1 MTVFLARCIVV
12 AMQRGRVAV
21 QANSVD
27 DVVDRVVSGLIS
39 EPDPLVRYDVLTRA
53 QQMYDAVVMRVAAE
67 RARAVADMHATGLSY
82 GRIAEVIGFTRARA
96 QQLVERAEPAPKSRA
111 QKGFTSVATQEEIT
125 TFLAGYIE
133 GWPRVYYSTAYS
145 LASRF
150 RPPLM
155 ADMHTAQEI
164 AAHLFADA
172 EFRSL
177 QLGTWL
183 NTPNGQLITAAVE
196 AITPPPYR
204 EDIQLLV
211 EAVTLAAKMQQ
222 DTGRQRAVAAGLVL
236 AFGGALLA
244 ASKS

>member
-1 MTVFLARCIVV
+1 MLDSLTDQLHSG
-12 AMQRGRVAV
+12 AMQRDHVAI
-21 QANSVD
+21 QADSVD
-27 DVVDRVVSGLIS
+27 DVVERVVSGLIS

-53 QQMYDAVVMRVAAE
+53 QEMYDAVVMRVAAE

-96 QQLVERAEPAPKSRA
+96 QQLVERAEPTAKSRA

-125 TFLAGYIE
+125 AFLASYIE
-133 GWPRVYYSTAYS
+133 GWPRVYHSTAYS

-155 ADMHTAQEI
+155 ADIHTAQEI

-183 NTPNGQLITAAVE
+183 NTPNGLITAAVE

-222 DTGRQRAVAAGLVL
+222 DAGRERAVAAGLVL

>member
-1 MTVFLARCIVV
+1 
-12 AMQRGRVAV
+12 MQQGQDEV
-21 QANSVD
+21 QSSPLD
-27 DVVDRVVSGLIS
+27 DVVERVVASLIK
-39 EPDPLVRYDVLTRA
+39 ERDPWIRYEALTRA
-53 QQMYDAVVMRVAAE
+53 QAVYDAVTVRVAAE
-67 RARAVADMHATGLSY
+67 RARAVADMHDAGLSY

-96 QQLVERAEPAPKSRA
+96 QQLVERAEPTPKNRV
-111 QKGFTSVATQEEIT
+111 QKGSTSVATQEEIT
-125 TFLAGYIE
+125 SFLDSYIE
-133 GWPRVYYSTAYS
+133 GWPRVYYSPAYT

-155 ADMHTAQEI
+155 ADRHTAAEI

-196 AITPPPYR
+196 ALTPPPYR

-222 DTGRQRAVAAGLVL
+222 DAGRERAVTAGLVL
-236 AFGGALLA
+236 AVGGALLA
-244 ASKS
+244 ASKG

>member
-1 MTVFLARCIVV
+1 
-12 AMQRGRVAV
+12 
-21 QANSVD
+21 
-27 DVVDRVVSGLIS
+27 
-39 EPDPLVRYDVLTRA
+39 
-53 QQMYDAVVMRVAAE
+53 
-67 RARAVADMHATGLSY
+67 
-82 GRIAEVIGFTRARA
+82 VIGFTRARA
-96 QQLVERAEPAPKSRA
+96 QQLVEGAEPAPGNRA
-111 QKGFTSVATQEEIT
+111 QKGFMSVATQEEIT
-125 TFLAGYIE
+125 AFLASYIE
-133 GWPRVYYSTAYS
+133 GWPPVHYSTAYS

-150 RPPLM
+150 HPPLM

-183 NTPNGQLITAAVE
+183 STPNGELITAAVE

-204 EDIQLLV
+204 QDIQLLV

-222 DTGRQRAVAAGLVL
+222 DAGGERAVAAGLVL

-244 ASKS
+244 ASRS